1 MARTIRVLVVPK
13 YSRSFVDLSAFNSG
27 AKLTVSSERMR
38 RRKGPRKGSKKSEW
52 WKCWQTVR
60 WWNKD
65 EKEGVIFV
73 PEGALDSMSGFCQSS
88 RLLPLSLVRTRVTEI
103 SESVWMLQCGCT
115 GEYRRVSE
123 SGERMFQCA
132 GLPHHL
138 ASLWLTGFPEGWK
151 RCHGMNQK
159 VAFPGESSVTSGL
172 RTTRIPLQVTLTPA
186 NVLPFKIVFGPE
198 N

>member
-1 MARTIRVLVVPK
+1 MVKVLAD
-13 YSRSFVDLSAFNSG
+13 S
-27 AKLTVSSERMR
+27 T
-38 RRKGPRKGSKKSEW
+38 
-52 WKCWQTVR
+52 R
-60 WWNKD
+60 WWNRD
-65 EKEGVIFV
+65 EEEGVIFV

-103 SESVWMLQCGCT
+103 SESVWMLQCGCA

-151 RCHGMNQK
+151 RCHGMNQR

-186 NVLPFKIVFGPE
+186 NVLPFKTVFGPE